1 MVMFLVVKSTYIDSN
16 FRFDVDVAYLW
27 LIIFSVVDDVSIN
40 SDTLM
45 DRLHE
50 SQGQTGPVFQ
60 KCS

>member
-45 DRLHE
+45 DRLYE